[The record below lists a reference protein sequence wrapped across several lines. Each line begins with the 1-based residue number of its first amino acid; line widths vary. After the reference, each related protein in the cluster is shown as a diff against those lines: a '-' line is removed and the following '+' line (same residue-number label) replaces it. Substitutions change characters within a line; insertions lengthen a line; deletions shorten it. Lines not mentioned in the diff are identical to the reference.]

1 MQPVAGADSL
11 FEVGRNC
18 CAVVRAERA
27 ALLVDGADYFEAF
40 MAAAAQ
46 AERSIII
53 LAWDFDSRTP
63 LSFGQDQTEPVRLGP
78 FLNGLVKKRKKL
90 HVHVLDWDYPMV
102 FGHNREFPPIYGFG
116 WSPRRRIH
124 LRYDNTHPLA
134 GSHHQKIVVIDDRIA
149 FVGGLDLTDKR
160 WDTPEHAPNDPR
172 RRCVQG
178 KPYPPFHD
186 IMLAVDGPAARTLAD
201 IARERWRRGTG
212 EQLAPVEVAADP
224 WPDMLVPHFTG
235 VDIGI
240 ACTVPA
246 VNGDP
251 GKRDVE
257 TLFLDM
263 IRAAKR
269 SIYIENQYFTANRI
283 GEALAVRLAEDDGP
297 EIVVISRC
305 LSHGWLEEMTM
316 HVLRTRLVKS
326 LQEADRHG
334 RFHIYYPHMP
344 GLADG
349 TCVDVHSK
357 VMVIDDAWLR
367 VGSSNVSNRS
377 MGLDTECDAVIE
389 AGGDE
394 RTREAIRGMRDRL
407 IAEHL
412 GIPPD
417 QFSAAV
423 QCAGSLSAAIAA
435 IAALAALGAV
445 GSDGRGLKELDAMP
459 QWSDAVIQI
468 AGVGDMEKPVSLDSL
483 VEQFSLEVSEERSR
497 FSWGKLALIALA
509 VLGLTLLWRFTPLAD
524 IFTVQA
530 AVEWAGHLDR
540 YWWAPLIIMLAYSPA
555 SIVMFP
561 RPLITLTAVV
571 AYGPWLGFVYA
582 MSGILLAAL
591 AAYYAGR
598 LMKRGTVRRLAG
610 RKLNRLSLALRS
622 RGLLAVTAVRFIPVA
637 PFAIESAVAG
647 AIRIKLWHFML
658 GTFIGMLPGVL
669 TATVFGNEITASLA
683 RGHVN
688 WWLVALVLGVFVLVT
703 LAVRRWFNRIESER
717 KPHEAHPQ
725 QDALVRAT
733 AQ

>member
-1 MQPVAGADSL
+1 MREPMQHAAGADTL
-11 FEVGRNC
+11 FHVGRNC
-18 CAVVRAERA
+18 CAVVRAGRA
-27 ALLVDGADYFEAF
+27 ALLVDAADYFESF

-53 LAWDFDSRTP
+53 LAWDFHSRTP
-63 LSFGQDQTEPVRLGP
+63 LSFGPGQSDPVRLGP
-78 FLNGLVKKRKKL
+78 FLNALVKERKKL
-90 HVHVLDWDYPMV
+90 HVYALDWDYPMV
-102 FGHNREFPPIYGFG
+102 FGHDREFPPIYGFG

-134 GSHHQKIVVIDDRIA
+134 ASHHQKIVVIDDRIA
-149 FVGGLDLTDKR
+149 FVGGLDLTDRR

-172 RRCVQG
+172 RMSVQG

-186 IMLAVDGPAARTLAD
+186 IMLAVDGAAARTLAD
-201 IARERWRRGTG
+201 IARERWQRGTG

-224 WPDMLVPHFTG
+224 WPAMLVPHFND

-257 TLFLDM
+257 ALFLDM

-269 SIYIENQYFTANRI
+269 TIYIENQYFTANRI
-283 GEALAVRLAEDDGP
+283 GEALAARLAEDDGP

-316 HVLRTRLVKS
+316 HVLRTRLVKT
-326 LQEADRHG
+326 LQDADRHG

-367 VGSSNVSNRS
+367 VGSSNISNRS

-389 AGGDE
+389 AGGE
-394 RTREAIRGMRDRL
+394 ARTREAIRGMRDRL

-412 GIPPD
+412 GVAPD
-417 QFSAAV
+417 RFTAAV
-423 QCAGSLSAAIAA
+423 QRTGSLAAA
-435 IAALAALGAV
+435 IAALGSVDRAL
-445 GSDGRGLKELDAMP
+445 KPLDAMP
-459 QWSDAVIQI
+459 QWSDAAINI
-468 AGVGDMEKPVSLDSL
+468 ARIGDMEKPVSLESL
-483 VEQFSLEVSEERSR
+483 VEQFSPEVSEEGSG
-497 FSWGKLALIALA
+497 FSWGKLTLIALA
-509 VLGLTLLWRFTPLAD
+509 LAGLTLLWRFTPLAD

-530 AVEWAGHLDR
+530 AVEWAGNLDR

-561 RPLITLTAVV
+561 RPLITLAAVV
-571 AYGPWLGFVYA
+571 AYGAWLGFVYA
-582 MSGILLAAL
+582 MAGILLAAL
-591 AAYYAGR
+591 AAYYAGHR
-598 LMKRGTVRRLAG
+598 MNRGTVRR
-610 RKLNRLSLALRS
+610 
-622 RGLLAVTAVRFIPVA
+622 
-637 PFAIESAVAG
+637 
-647 AIRIKLWHFML
+647 
-658 GTFIGMLPGVL
+658 
-669 TATVFGNEITASLA
+669 
-683 RGHVN
+683 
-688 WWLVALVLGVFVLVT
+688 
-703 LAVRRWFNRIESER
+703 LAVRRWFNRVESER
-717 KPHEAHPQ
+717 KPHEAHPKQ
-725 QDALVRAT
+725 HALVRAT
-733 AQ
+733 AR